1 MNPKDTAQFSAVYA
15 EAALAFL
22 ETEVPQAVLWIAD
35 EERWDFMPT
44 DEPVSNEDVAFILQ
58 AGWDGQ
64 LSLENS
70 TDPQGEDYNAF
81 ELRDEIEEQMEEE
94 GVARAMIEALIDR
107 RENLGDEDDKDMPE
121 PLEE

>member
-1 MNPKDTAQFSAVYA
+1 MNPKSTAQFSAVYA
-15 EAALAFL
+15 EAALAYI

-44 DEPVSNEDVAFILQ
+44 DEPLIDEDVAFILQ
-58 AGWDGQ
+58 EGWDAQ

-70 TDPQGEDYNAF
+70 TDPQGEDYDAF
-81 ELRDEIEEQMEEE
+81 ALRDEIENQMEDERIS
-94 GVARAMIEALIDR
+94 RAMIEALIDR
-107 RENLGDEDDKDMPE
+107 RENLGDDDDKDMPE